1 MQVSDDPKTYEPRRS
16 GPWYVIGWVC
26 ALSLT
31 VAAAGGLV
39 LARESRLAS
48 ETKQV
53 DAALAR
59 GPRVLVTPVRL
70 SPRARA
76 ISLPATVRG
85 YIETPIYA
93 KIPGYLKTIRV
104 DKGDRVRKG
113 EVIAILESPETDK
126 QVSDARAN
134 YWLQKVTDDRN
145 QYLVKEGVIPQQT
158 ADDSH
163 AAMLQARDSYEQLR
177 AMQAYEIV
185 RAPYDGVVTA
195 RYVDPGALIPQVTS
209 PSSGATPIISM
220 ATLKPVRVYA
230 NVPQNLA
237 PFVRDGDPADLTV
250 VDYPRRVFEG
260 IVTRH
265 PHALVTDTRTMLVE
279 VDLPNKDLA
288 LYPGMYGTLKL
299 KVAVPPGVPMVP
311 DDALVFRGGKVY
323 VPVVEGNRLH
333 LARVSLGYDN
343 GIEVEVRSGISDNAM
358 VAVNVGQAARDG
370 EPVRPMKLASYR

>member
-1 MQVSDDPKTYEPRRS
+1 
-16 GPWYVIGWVC
+16 VC
-26 ALSLT
+26 ALLLT
-31 VAAAGGLV
+31 AAAAGGLV

-48 ETKQV
+48 EKKQV
-53 DAALAR
+53 AAALAL
-59 GPRVLVTPVRL
+59 GPRVLVTAVKL
-70 SPRARA
+70 SPRMRE

-134 YWLQKVTDDRN
+134 YWLQKVTDERN
-145 QYLVKEGVIPQQT
+145 QYLAKEGVIPQQT

-250 VDYPRRVFEG
+250 ADYPRRVFEG

-279 VDLPNKDLA
+279 VDLPNRDVA

-299 KVAVPPGVPMVP
+299 KVDVPPGVPMVP
-311 DDALVFRGGKVY
+311 DDALVFRDGKVY

-333 LARVSLGYDN
+333 LAQVTLGYDN
-343 GIEVEVRSGISDNAM
+343 GLEVEVRSGISDNAM

-370 EPVRPMKLASYR
+370 QRVRPMKLASYR